1 MNSPLLVPAARPFAP
16 RRGGLMIEVLVAMLL
31 CAFALL
37 GFAGMQA
44 HATSVEFEA
53 LQRSQALVLVDDMVS
68 RINLNRS
75 AAAAYTSANMV
86 GAGALED
93 CTATTTVAERDL
105 CEWSNL
111 LRGSSETR
119 GGAQVGAMLT
129 ARGCITQ
136 ATGTSNRYVV
146 TVVWNGITPTAGPSS
161 LCGLADTVFS
171 DDALRRAVSAT
182 VCIARLGAPGAPSA
196 LDHC

>member
-1 MNSPLLVPAARPFAP
+1 MKLRVLRVAQRR

-68 RINLNRS
+68 RLNANRTR
-75 AAAAYTSANMV
+75 AADYVSTGLIGAGPLQDCTGLV
-86 GAGALED
+86 GAP
-93 CTATTTVAERDL
+93 RDL
-105 CEWSNL
+105 CEWGNL
-111 LRGSSETR
+111 LRGSSESR
-119 GGAQVGAMLT
+119 GGTQVGAMLN

-136 ATGTSNRYVV
+136 AFNSTDRYVIS
-146 TVVWNGITPTAGPSS
+146 VVWNGITPTGGPTS
-161 LCGLADTVFS
+161 LCGLANAAFPDDT
-171 DDALRRAVSAT
+171 LRRAASAT
-182 VCIARLGAPGAPSA
+182 VCIARLRDAASAPTTPR
-196 LDHC
+196 C